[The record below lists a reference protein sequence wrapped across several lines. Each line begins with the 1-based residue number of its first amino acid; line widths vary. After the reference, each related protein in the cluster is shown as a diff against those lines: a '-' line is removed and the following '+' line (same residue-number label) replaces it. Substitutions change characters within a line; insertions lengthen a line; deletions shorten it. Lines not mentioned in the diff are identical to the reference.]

1 MIAPQPGN
9 ASISMPPLWPALIAM
24 TALQALVS
32 LAQFSP
38 SVLAPSLGLGVSE
51 VGIFTTTFCA
61 VGMATSLYG
70 GRMARTFGPCRVA
83 MLCAFAVI
91 CGMATASIGGGV
103 ALLAAGIF
111 IGCAF
116 GPETPA
122 SSTLLSKLAS
132 PAQRPLIFSIRQ
144 TGNQIGAMVGSVAL
158 PLIALWKPEAGFW
171 LIAGLAVIAIFVYA
185 SMSARYDPI
194 ARGEGQSLDLK
205 AAGAMVWHHPGL
217 RALAF
222 LSLPFASMQLGL
234 NAFLVTFGVER
245 LALDHVA
252 AGVLLAIAQFGGLIG
267 RLFWGLVA
275 VKAVPTRVL
284 LAGLGFGMS
293 AAAAIM
299 GLAGPH
305 LAYPVLVVAA
315 FLFGLTASG
324 WNGVFLA
331 EVARLAPADRVA
343 EATGAVL
350 TASYAGLLIGPAIVA
365 SAAAVG
371 TLSLSYAVLAVL
383 ALLATLQ
390 LLRAP
395 S

>member
-1 MIAPQPGN
+1 
-9 ASISMPPLWPALIAM
+9 MPPLWPALIAM

-38 SVLAPSLGLGVSE
+38 GVLAPKLGLGVWELS
-51 VGIFTTTFCA
+51 IFTTTFCA
-61 VGMATSLYG
+61 VGMATSLFG
-70 GRMARTFGPCRVA
+70 GRLARTIGPCRVA
-83 MLCAFAVI
+83 MLCAAAVI
-91 CGMATASIGGGV
+91 FGMTVASFGGAI
-103 ALLAAGIF
+103 ALLIAGSF
-111 IGCAF
+111 IGMAF

-132 PAQRPLIFSIRQ
+132 PEQRPLIFSIRQ
-144 TGNQIGAMVGSVAL
+144 TGNQIGAMLGSVAL

-205 AAGAMVWHHPGL
+205 AAGAMVWQNPGL
-217 RALAF
+217 RALAL

-234 NAFLVTFGVER
+234 NAFLVTFGVEQ
-245 LALDHVA
+245 LALDHIA

-275 VKAVPTRVL
+275 MKAVSSRTL
-284 LAGLGFGMS
+284 LAGLGLGMS
-293 AAAAIM
+293 AAAVIM
-299 GLAGPH
+299 GVAGPQ
-305 LAYPVLVVAA
+305 LAYPVLVATA

-365 SAAAVG
+365 GAAVVG
-371 TLSLSYAVLAVL
+371 TLSLSYIVLAL
-383 ALLATLQ
+383 LTLLATLQ

-395 S
+395 A

>member
-1 MIAPQPGN
+1 M
-9 ASISMPPLWPALIAM
+9 
-24 TALQALVS
+24 
-32 LAQFSP
+32 
-38 SVLAPSLGLGVSE
+38 
-51 VGIFTTTFCA
+51 
-61 VGMATSLYG
+61 
-70 GRMARTFGPCRVA
+70 
-83 MLCAFAVI
+83 
-91 CGMATASIGGGV
+91 
-103 ALLAAGIF
+103 
-111 IGCAF
+111 
-116 GPETPA
+116 
-122 SSTLLSKLAS
+122 
-132 PAQRPLIFSIRQ
+132 IFSIRQ

-158 PLIALWKPEAGFW
+158 PLVALWKPEAGFW

-185 SMSARYDPI
+185 GMSARYDPI

-205 AAGAMVWHHPGL
+205 AAGAMVWRHPGL
-217 RALAF
+217 RALAL
-222 LSLPFASMQLGL
+222 LSLPFSSMQLGL

-245 LALDHVA
+245 LGLDHIA
-252 AGVLLAIAQFGGLIG
+252 AGVLLAIAQFGGLVG

-275 VKAVPTRVL
+275 TKAIASRTL

-293 AAAAIM
+293 AAAAVM
-299 GLAGPH
+299 GLAGPQ
-305 LAYPVLVVAA
+305 LGYPLLVAAA

-331 EVARLAPADRVA
+331 EVARLAPPDRVA

-350 TASYAGLLIGPAIVA
+350 TASYAGLLIGPAII
-365 SAAAVG
+365 AAAAAIG